1 MPLLRWRAKHGEAP
15 VVTLACARTVELSP
29 ANGSVG
35 SNTVYIKGEGT
46 IESLGN
52 GPSGEIDPQGREWG
66 LAITKTVFFD
76 AGITLKHSLQLTT
89 LSLRD
94 RVMLT
99 PSVGIYRCNGGR
111 IWGEVF
117 FAATGAADV
126 SRRLD
131 DIEMRLAR
139 IEKSIPPDR

>member
-1 MPLLRWRAKHGEAP
+1 MPLLRWRAEHGEAP
-15 VVTLACARTVELSP
+15 IVTLACARIVELSP
-29 ANGSVG
+29 ADGSVG
-35 SNTVYIKGEGT
+35 SNTVYIKGDGT
-46 IESLGN
+46 IECFGN
-52 GPSGEIDPQGREWG
+52 GPSGDIDPQGREWG

-99 PSVGIYRCNGGR
+99 PCVGIYRCNGGSS
-111 IWGEVF
+111 WGEVL
-117 FAATGAADV
+117 FAATGAAEV

-131 DIEMRLAR
+131 DIEARLAR
-139 IEKSIPPDR
+139 IEKSIPSDR